1 MMAGRLRECLKTLRW
16 DASDL
21 VATISCGTSEVA
33 GWLDGRTKVPVSVVA
48 WLEALVK
55 AHQTSP
61 PPSLSIK
68 RAVEDADE
76 SLGLKRTEA
85 SRRVTA
91 AQGFF
96 PRRALAAKQSSA
108 APQPSTSIDMKGVSN
123 GSHTL

>member
-21 VATISCGTSEVA
+21 VATLSCGTSEVA
-33 GWLDGRTKVPVSVVA
+33 GWLDGRTKVPISVVA

-55 AHQTSP
+55 AHQTL
-61 PPSLSIK
+61 PPSLSTHAK
-68 RAVEDADE
+68 RTIEAADE

-108 APQPSTSIDMKGVSN
+108 PR
-123 GSHTL
+123 SHR

>member
-1 MMAGRLRECLKTLRW
+1 MMAGRLRECLKTVRW
-16 DASDL
+16 EASDL
-21 VATISCGTSEVA
+21 VATVSCGTSEVA
-33 GWLDGRTKVPVSVVA
+33 SWLDDGRTKVPVSVVA

-108 APQPSTSIDMKGVSN
+108 PR
-123 GSHTL
+123 SHR